1 MVLEQHSKGELTRV
15 SETSN
20 SRVANS
26 IKFWELLY
34 KFLEYLL

>member
-1 MVLEQHSKGELTRV
+1 MVLEQNSKGELTRV

-20 SRVANS
+20 SMVANS
-26 IKFWELLY
+26 IKFWELY